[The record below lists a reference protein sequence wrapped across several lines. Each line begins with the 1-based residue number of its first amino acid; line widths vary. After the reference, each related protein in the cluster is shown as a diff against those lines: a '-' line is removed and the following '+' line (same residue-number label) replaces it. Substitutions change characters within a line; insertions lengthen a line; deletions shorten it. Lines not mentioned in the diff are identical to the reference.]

1 MWLGTLVLFV
11 TAAAFQRAL
20 PTSAYEYFATILP
33 VLHVLGVAREVEA
46 AELHAEVRRAKVRAL
61 MRENSLKVL
70 SVIRQTRSAF
80 IKSLPRFS
88 NDPSPNGRPALAA
101 DLGELAGL
109 GDGPRPSATRLA
121 KATAQDGSHLPL
133 PVSIALFIIAV
144 AAVLSGLYECR
155 DRYPF
160 GDWSHRCRPCRCS
173 TRGELESCVVPG
185 ELGVTGLYLADRG
198 IRGIRPRAFRGC
210 DHLYFLWLD
219 RNNISRLAAGTF
231 GKDLPRLAYLMIEHS
246 GVVAIE
252 EQAFERELG
261 QLYHR
266 TSLRTLNLRGNRIA
280 ALSKSTFPMPGLE
293 FLFLESNGIVEIAP
307 ETLRPLR
314 NLYALWLSENSINC
328 SDVREQL
335 RAQTVCLD
343 QGVCQVP
350 ADELVFVGWD
360 FWASGPAGGRMGHAR
375 MRVGARRAAR

>member
-1 MWLGTLVLFV
+1 
-11 TAAAFQRAL
+11 
-20 PTSAYEYFATILP
+20 
-33 VLHVLGVAREVEA
+33 
-46 AELHAEVRRAKVRAL
+46 
-61 MRENSLKVL
+61 
-70 SVIRQTRSAF
+70 
-80 IKSLPRFS
+80 
-88 NDPSPNGRPALAA
+88 
-101 DLGELAGL
+101 
-109 GDGPRPSATRLA
+109 
-121 KATAQDGSHLPL
+121 
-133 PVSIALFIIAV
+133 
-144 AAVLSGLYECR
+144 
-155 DRYPF
+155 
-160 GDWSHRCRPCRCS
+160 
-173 TRGELESCVVPG
+173 
-185 ELGVTGLYLADRG
+185 
-198 IRGIRPRAFRGC
+198 
-210 DHLYFLWLD
+210 
-219 RNNISRLAAGTF
+219 
-231 GKDLPRLAYLMIEHS
+231 MIEHS

-293 FLFLESNGIVEIAP
+293 FLFLESNGIIEIAP

-360 FWASGPAGGRMGHAR
+360 FLGQRTCRGGAWVTPECAWGPDAC
-375 MRVGARRAAR
+375 